1 MYIFMKTPCGVHTAA
16 PVILAWLY
24 LCGFGGLCLA
34 CPCGRFVCCQGL
46 GRAWQV
52 LGIMSGAVE
61 SNNKYFKISVYPH
74 FKIVPKC
81 MQRLENEAQDDKK
94 VTQINQQSLIMRPW
108 VFWDALGTPGGS
120 RTMKKEHRVLRSFAL
135 WAALGAPRADFGTQG
150 VSQNHPK
157 SS

>member
-1 MYIFMKTPCGVHTAA
+1 M
-16 PVILAWLY
+16 
-24 LCGFGGLCLA
+24 
-34 CPCGRFVCCQGL
+34 CCQGL

-94 VTQINQQSLIMRPW
+94 DTQINQKSIRMRPC

-120 RTMKKEHRVLRSFAL
+120 RTMKKEQVGSEICPFLAKMGSL
-135 WAALGAPRADFGTQG
+135 
-150 VSQNHPK
+150 
-157 SS
+157 